1 MSLAAVATKFT
12 RRALSQTTRSSAIT
26 VSGSSFPVTC
36 CTTIINQTD
45 ARYCYYSSVL
55 VPIVMEA
62 EAGPFVEHL
71 DLKPVDDFFPS
82 HTPFLAFSGSLGDA
96 KVTVITMGKDVVYG
110 TGVDNVG
117 TVPASLAT
125 FLALEKMKGAGETPV
140 DLVLNGGTCG
150 GFARKGGAIG
160 DVFLTTGVAN
170 HDRRIGIPG
179 FDTYG
184 IGSLSSEIDP
194 SAMAEALGYKTGIVT
209 TGNSL
214 DKTDTDDE
222 YMKDKNDASVKD
234 MEAAAIAWV
243 CKMNNL
249 PYMGVKVIT
258 DIVDGN
264 FPSHE
269 EFMQNL
275 ASAAQSLQSAL
286 PKVLTYVCENKE
298 LGGPEEE
305 L

>member
-1 MSLAAVATKFT
+1 MLFH
-12 RRALSQTTRSSAIT
+12 
-26 VSGSSFPVTC
+26 C
-36 CTTIINQTD
+36 
-45 ARYCYYSSVL
+45 SSVL
-55 VPIVMEA
+55 VPIVMEQ
-62 EAGPFVEHL
+62 EAAPFVAHL
-71 DLKPVDDFFPS
+71 DLKPVEDFFPS
-82 HTPFLAFSGSLGDA
+82 QTPFVAYSGSHSDT
-96 KVTVITMGKDVVYG
+96 KVTVITMGKDTVYE

-125 FLALEKMKGAGETPV
+125 FLAVEKMKASDSPV

-179 FDTYG
+179 FDKYG
-184 IGSLSSEIDP
+184 YGSLSSAIDP
-194 SAMAEALGYKTGIVT
+194 SAMAKALGYKTGVCT

-214 DKTDTDDE
+214 DKTETDDE
-222 YMKDKNDASVKD
+222 YMKTNDASVKD

-243 CKMNNL
+243 CKMNGL

-258 DIVDGN
+258 DIVDGGV
-264 FPSHE
+264 PSAD
-269 EFMQNL
+269 EFLENL
-275 ASAAQSLQSAL
+275 ASAAKSLQAAL

-298 LGGPEEE
+298 LDGGE

>member
-1 MSLAAVATKFT
+1 MRSLLLIAAQLFLQIVSVSSSI
-12 RRALSQTTRSSAIT
+12 ALEKM
-26 VSGSSFPVTC
+26 
-36 CTTIINQTD
+36 TIKH
-45 ARYCYYSSVL
+45 VL

-62 EAGPFVEHL
+62 EAAPFVEHL
-71 DLKPVDDFFPS
+71 DLKPVEDFFPS
-82 HTPFLAFSGSLGDA
+82 HTPFVAYSGSHSDT
-96 KVTVITMGKDVVYG
+96 KVTVITMGKDTVYE

-125 FLALEKMKGAGETPV
+125 FLALEKFKADETPV

-150 GFARKGGAIG
+150 GFARKGGEIG
-160 DVFLTTGVAN
+160 DVYLTTGVAN

-184 IGSLSSEIDP
+184 IGSLQTDVDP
-194 SAMAEALGYKTGIVT
+194 STMAAALGYKTGVCT

-214 DKTDTDDE
+214 DKTETDDD
-222 YMKDKNDASVKD
+222 YMKNKNDASVKD

-243 CKMNNL
+243 CKMSGL

-258 DIVDGN
+258 DIVDGGI
-264 FPSHE
+264 PSGE
-269 EFMQNL
+269 EFLENL
-275 ASAAQSLQSAL
+275 ASAAKSLQSAL
-286 PKVLTYVCENKE
+286 PKVLDYVCENKE
-298 LGGPEEE
+298 FGAE